1 MSLSLSALDGER
13 KHQQKCNAESQT
25 DNLSENQNENSNKDQ
40 QENLRKSKNS
50 SSWGTKKLV
59 LLALF
64 TALCTL
70 LSFVEVPIF
79 PAAPWLKYDA
89 SACIALLAAFA
100 FKKTTPGI
108 IVGECSALIHGLIM
122 GDPWGA
128 LMTIIY
134 MFFWIVPAAIVF
146 QFKTSRPWV
155 VLGLVISAVI
165 ALAATIGANLLVTPL
180 YAGMTVDAVAALI
193 VPVLIPFNLLK
204 LLINSVLFF
213 ALYVPVLKLTQR

>member
-25 DNLSENQNENSNKDQ
+25 DSLSENQNVNLNKDQ

-89 SACIALLAAFA
+89 SA
-100 FKKTTPGI
+100 
-108 IVGECSALIHGLIM
+108 
-122 GDPWGA
+122 
-128 LMTIIY
+128 
-134 MFFWIVPAAIVF
+134 
-146 QFKTSRPWV
+146 
-155 VLGLVISAVI
+155 
-165 ALAATIGANLLVTPL
+165 
-180 YAGMTVDAVAALI
+180 
-193 VPVLIPFNLLK
+193 
-204 LLINSVLFF
+204 
-213 ALYVPVLKLTQR
+213 